1 MKHENNGYFYLSI
14 IGLFDRLEVECDRT
28 NADKMAHKSYKGFSP
43 NPAQMALMPEVSGN
57 DVNGLGEEEFRR
69 PSYVYWG
76 NDPDDTAHG
85 DVQRWFYTVDP
96 GLEEF
101 SHLRAARQEI
111 LEAPLRD
118 IDPKASALSPEFVA
132 QSVAQ
137 FIENGIFEKF
147 GVTAFN
153 SDWAFEGVQIAY
165 KNIVILG
172 FHHNYVEIE
181 KAPQPEAGVEVMRQY
196 MRAAYGA
203 KFIANWLHEQG
214 WAAEPLTGPMS
225 GKITMIPAALQ
236 AGFGELG
243 KHGSIITPEFGS
255 SFRLS
260 AVLTD
265 APLPFD
271 QPKAHGVDDFCAN
284 CRICEAACPTD
295 AIFPEKQQV
304 RGTKKWY
311 VDFDK
316 CLPFF
321 NEHQGCAICIAVCPW
336 SRPGVGINLA
346 EKLMKR
352 AQRLASQSQTETTL

>member
-1 MKHENNGYFYLSI
+1 M
-14 IGLFDRLEVECDRT
+14 FDSFERPHHRLPSQH
-28 NADKMAHKSYKGFSP
+28 MP
-43 NPAQMALMPEVSGN
+43 NQTVKQFVPQSEQMALMPEISGN
-57 DVNGLGEEEFRR
+57 EVNGLGETDFRR

-85 DVQRWFYTVDP
+85 EVQKWFYTVDS

-101 SHLRAARQEI
+101 SKLRAARQKI
-111 LEAPLRD
+111 LDAPLR
-118 IDPKASALSPEFVA
+118 PVA
-132 QSVAQ
+132 PNQRPLLAAEVAKDTAD
-137 FIENGIFEKF
+137 FIKYGIFEKY
-147 GVTAFN
+147 GAVAFHP
-153 SDWAFEGVQIAY
+153 DWAFEGVDIKY
-165 KNIVILG
+165 DNIIILG
-172 FHHNYVEIE
+172 FQHTYDEIE

-196 MRAAYGA
+196 KRAAYGA
-203 KFIANWLHEQG
+203 KFIANWLHDQG
-214 WAAEPLTGPMS
+214 WEAEPLTGPMS

-260 AVLTD
+260 AILTD
-265 APLPFD
+265 APLPLYE
-271 QPKAHGVDDFCAN
+271 PATHGVDDFCTN
-284 CRICEAACPTD
+284 CRICETACPTD
-295 AIFPEKQQV
+295 AIFPEKQMV
-304 RGTKKWY
+304 RGVEKWY

-352 AQRLASQSQTETTL
+352 AQRLAAQNP

>member
-1 MKHENNGYFYLSI
+1 MPNHTVKHFVPKAE
-14 IGLFDRLEVECDRT
+14 
-28 NADKMAHKSYKGFSP
+28 
-43 NPAQMALMPEVSGN
+43 QMALMPEISGN
-57 DVNGLGEEEFRR
+57 DVNGLGETDFRR
-69 PSYVYWG
+69 PRYVYWG

-101 SHLRAARQEI
+101 SQLRAARQKI
-111 LEAPLRD
+111 LDAPLRPVNPAKMPLISEAVD
-118 IDPKASALSPEFVA
+118 RATSEFKN
-132 QSVAQ
+132 
-137 FIENGIFEKF
+137 NGVFEKY
-147 GVTAFN
+147 GAVAFN
-153 SDWAFEGVQIAY
+153 PDWAFEGIKITL
-165 KNIVILG
+165 KNIIILG
-172 FHHNYVEIE
+172 FHHTYDEIE

-196 MRAAYGA
+196 KRAAYGA
-203 KFIANWLHEQG
+203 KFMANWLHDQG
-214 WAAEPLTGPMS
+214 WEAEPLTGPMS

-265 APLPFD
+265 APLPLYE
-271 QPKAHGVDDFCAN
+271 PATHGVDDFCAN

-295 AIFPEKQQV
+295 AIFPEKQMV
-304 RGTKKWY
+304 RGTEKWY

-336 SRPGVGINLA
+336 SRPGIGINLA
-346 EKLMKR
+346 QKLMKR
-352 AQRLASQSQTETTL
+352 AQRREAQSPNTSTT